1 MAMMIDE
8 QKQAILISG
17 ESGAGKT
24 ESAKMVMQYLAHRTA
39 PLQQSTSKPPGG
51 GGQLGRQ
58 RSQHLQHSMEE
69 QAPIEEQVRAR
80 PSGPGEVQVFLRSCA
95 GHHSSSSVL
104 AEGWSPDRPGG
115 VTEGR
120 ITEAVLHHWEVG
132 ILGHGHWHLLF

>member
-39 PLQQSTSKPPGG
+39 PLQQSTGKPAGG
-51 GGQLGRQ
+51 GGQLQSLKSQ

-80 PSGPGEVQVFLRSCA
+80 RS
-95 GHHSSSSVL
+95 
-104 AEGWSPDRPGG
+104 RPGG
-115 VTEGR
+115 GVGLLRGCAGLHGFPSAPAGGR
-120 ITEAVLHHWEVG
+120 NL
-132 ILGHGHWHLLF
+132 LGPKRRH